1 MKPFVFGPTKPA
13 KRLSSRSEPFSTSDP
28 LRGVQFRE
36 GASNWVDTPFL
47 QATTFEHEH
56 EHEHE
61 RRTPNAGC
69 EALVRPMTK
78 KAKE

>member
-13 KRLSSRSEPFSTSDP
+13 KRLSSRSEPFSTSGP

-47 QATTFEHEH
+47 QATPFEH